1 VRPIFQNAPE
11 SPIRAMLPLADEPG
25 MISLAG
31 GHPDPDLLPHEWVA
45 ESAQRVLGRM
55 SGRDLQYGATEGIP
69 PLRESASAMLAARRI
84 NAPPDS
90 LLVTTGSQ
98 QGISLVASVLLD
110 PGDAVA
116 MAPYNYPSAVHAVRF
131 AGANL
136 VALSDDGEGLDELA
150 RSHRGRVKAAYLV
163 PDFANPTGHVMSFEC
178 RLRLLESAAKHDVC
192 VIEDDPYGEL
202 WFDQPPP
209 DSLCALNQNWKIGAN
224 VVYLTSFSKI
234 LAPALRLGVLLA
246 PPALRRPV
254 KLAKQAADV
263 HSGLLEQRF
272 LDEMLRD
279 ERRLAVHLAGLR
291 AAYREKAHA
300 MVNALRE
307 AAATL
312 SFTRP
317 SGGMFVWARMRD
329 GAVDREIDWFAFGR
343 RHRVLALP
351 GKAFCIDDGH
361 GPFVRLSF
369 ANPSIADVREGVKRL
384 IEGLRV

>member
-1 VRPIFQNAPE
+1 
-11 SPIRAMLPLADEPG
+11 MLPLADEPG

-31 GHPDPDLLPHEWVA
+31 GHPDPDLLPHEWLI
-45 ESAQRVLGRM
+45 ESAQRTLGKMR
-55 SGRDLQYGATEGIP
+55 GRDLQYGATEGIP
-69 PLRESASAMLAARRI
+69 SLRESAAAMLSARRI
-84 NAPPDS
+84 TAPPDS
-90 LLVTTGSQ
+90 LFVTTGAQ

-110 PGDAVA
+110 AGDAVA

-131 AGANL
+131 AGASVLPLN
-136 VALSDDGEGLDELA
+136 DDGEGIDDLA

-163 PDFANPTGHVMSFEC
+163 PNFANPTGHVMSFEC
-178 RLRLLESAAKHDVC
+178 RLRLLEAAAKHDVC

-202 WFDQPPP
+202 WFDRPPP
-209 DSLCALNQNWKIGAN
+209 DSLCALNQNWKIGAS

-234 LAPALRLGVLLA
+234 LAPALRLGVLFA

-272 LDEMLRD
+272 LDEMLR
-279 ERRLAVHLAGLR
+279 EEKRLMVHLAGLR

-300 MVNALRE
+300 MVGALRE

-312 SFTRP
+312 SFAQP
-317 SGGMFVWARMRD
+317 SGGMFVWAEMRD
-329 GAVDREIDWFAFGR
+329 GVGEGEIDWFAFGR

-351 GKAFCIDDGH
+351 GKAFSVDDGRSPH
-361 GPFVRLSF
+361 VRLSF
-369 ANPSIADVREGVKRL
+369 ANPSIADVRAGVRRL
-384 IEGLRV
+384 IDGLKAGV